1 MDKGTIPCV
10 IIQSDEANMYSPTT
24 IVVPL
29 LDSANEVEDIYC
41 SIETKM
47 LGKKYAV
54 MNKMVTVDQRRLTE
68 FVEKLPETPVLAE
81 LKKCYDK
88 FLKNA

>member
-1 MDKGTIPCV
+1 
-10 IIQSDEANMYSPTT
+10 
-24 IVVPL
+24 
-29 LDSANEVEDIYC
+29 
-41 SIETKM
+41 M